1 MSLPEHSYLGTVGID
16 TEDYNLCGGQ
26 IGCVAMCGCMC
37 VYAGVDVTSVTLCVC
52 LHVFGGRRTTLGVV
66 HPLSFL
72 VTASLSSL
80 EFTRAGLSVS
90 LRNSVSAFPVLGLQQ

>member
-1 MSLPEHSYLGTVGID
+1 MSLPEHSYLGTMGID
-16 TEDYNLCGGQ
+16 TEDYNLRGGQ
-26 IGCVAMCGCMC
+26 IGRVAVCGCMC
-37 VYAGVDVTSVTLCVC
+37 VYAGVDVTLCVC

-72 VTASLSSL
+72 VTASPTGL

-90 LRNSVSAFPVLGLQQ
+90 LRNFVSAFPVLGLQQ